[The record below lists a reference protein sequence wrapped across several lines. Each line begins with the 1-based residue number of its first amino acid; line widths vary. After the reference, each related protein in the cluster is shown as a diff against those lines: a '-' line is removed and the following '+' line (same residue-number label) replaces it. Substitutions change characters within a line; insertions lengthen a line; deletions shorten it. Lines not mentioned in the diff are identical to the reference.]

1 MDNVNIVLTYAKKI
15 FGFAYSKTH
24 NSYDAED
31 LSQEILLQILNKQTD
46 FSDVENMDAYV
57 YRICCYTWSN
67 YLRKN
72 KPEWNM
78 IDCSEEFI
86 SSIPSDENMEQ
97 ELIDRELFDKLR
109 QEIMYLSRT
118 RRDITIMYYYEN
130 KSGNEI
136 AKILGIP
143 SSTVRW
149 HMSETK
155 TILKER
161 IEMTDTNTIYKPVEL
176 NVGIN
181 GEGDCLD
188 MNGLTSD
195 LIMQNICVICREK
208 PLSIEE
214 IARTLGISTF
224 YLDEKIG
231 KLLYMDFVRQ
241 VGSNKYQ
248 TNFFIEDAE
257 YQLANLKFSYEN
269 VMRIALPLY
278 HIAKAMLPHY
288 RASGL
293 LEGEFSDISLMY
305 SLLMQLT
312 LDCYNDIQAKADEK
326 MGLSWTFPRRK
337 DGSRY
342 FVAADIR
349 WRSKL
354 DEYGFD
360 EDFKKFCCNGGGNGV
375 STVETETARS
385 LQYYMEVF
393 GGWRDFEGDELKKLT
408 RVYWIIKN
416 NEAVNDYD
424 KEIIAHLCE
433 LGYVRV
439 ENGKPMILV
448 PMIRCGDHLKD
459 LKEQLET
466 QFDELGSKLE
476 AEKNNYVERIV
487 KHRRSIEKIL
497 PHYLDKNE
505 KNFHIS
511 SCCGFMVYHVIYML
525 LKSGYLE
532 MPSEDEQKSICT
544 LVYIK

>member
-1 MDNVNIVLTYAKKI
+1 MDNENIVLKYAKKI
-15 FGFAYSKTH
+15 FGFAYAKTH

-31 LSQEILLQILNKQTD
+31 LSQEILLQILNKKTD
-46 FSDVENMDAYV
+46 FSDVENMDAYI

-78 IDCSEEFI
+78 INCSEEII
-86 SSIPSDENMEQ
+86 SSIPSDENIEQ
-97 ELIDRELFDKLR
+97 DLIDRNLFDKLR

-130 KSGNEI
+130 KSGDEI

-161 IEMTDTNTIYKPVEL
+161 IEMTDTNMIYKPVRL

-181 GEGDCLD
+181 GQGDCRD

-195 LIMQNICVICREK
+195 LIMQNICVICREN

-224 YLDEKIG
+224 YLDEKIE
-231 KLLYMDFVRQ
+231 KLLYMDFIRQ

-269 VMRIALPLY
+269 VMSIALPLY
-278 HIAKAMLPHY
+278 NIAKSILPGY

-293 LEGEFSDISLMY
+293 LEGEFSDNSLMY
-305 SLLMQLT
+305 SLLMQLA
-312 LDCYNDIQAKADEK
+312 LDCYNDIEARADK
-326 MGLSWTFPRRK
+326 ITGLSWTYPRRK

-354 DEYGFD
+354 DEYVSD

-375 STVETETARS
+375 STVDIVTAHS
-385 LQYYMEVF
+385 LQYYMKIF
-393 GGWRDFEGDELKKLT
+393 GGWRDFESDDLKKLT

-416 NEAVNDYD
+416 NEAPNDFD

-448 PMIRCGDHLKD
+448 PIIRRGAQLENLK
-459 LKEQLET
+459 KQLET

-476 AEKNNYVERIV
+476 AEKNNYVELVV
-487 KHRRSIEKIL
+487 KQRRSIEKLL

-511 SCCGFMVYHVIYML
+511 TCCGFTVYHVIYML
-525 LKSGYLE
+525 LKNGYLK
-532 MPSEDEQKSICT
+532 MPSEDEKKSICT

>member
-1 MDNVNIVLTYAKKI
+1 MDNENIVFKYAKKI
-15 FGFAYSKTH
+15 FGFAYAKTH
-24 NSYDAED
+24 NSYEAED

-46 FSDVENMDAYV
+46 FSGVENMDAYV

-72 KPEWNM
+72 KPAWNM
-78 IDCSEEFI
+78 IKCSEEVI
-86 SSIPSDENMEQ
+86 SSVPSDENIEQ
-97 ELIDRELFDKLR
+97 DLIDRELFDTLR
-109 QEIMYLSRT
+109 REIMYLSRT

-130 KSGNEI
+130 KSGDVI

-149 HMSETK
+149 HMSEAK

-161 IEMTDTNTIYKPVEL
+161 IEMTDTNMIYKPVRL

-181 GEGDCLD
+181 GQGDCRY
-188 MNGLTSD
+188 MNGLPSD
-195 LIMQNICVICREK
+195 LIMQNICVICREN

-224 YLDEKIG
+224 YLDEKIE
-231 KLLYMDFVRQ
+231 KLLYMDFIRQ

-248 TNFFIEDAE
+248 TNFFIEDAK

-278 HIAKAMLPHY
+278 NLAKAILPDC

-293 LEGEFSDISLMY
+293 LEGEFSDNFLMY

-312 LDCYNDIQAKADEK
+312 LDCYNDIRTRADEI
-326 MGLSWTFPRRK
+326 MGLSWTYPRRK
-337 DGSRY
+337 DGTRY

-349 WRSKL
+349 GRSKL
-354 DEYGFD
+354 DEYVSD
-360 EDFKKFCCNGGGNGV
+360 EDFKKFCRNGGGDGV
-375 STVETETARS
+375 STVDTITARS
-385 LQYYMEVF
+385 LQYYMKIF
-393 GGWRDFEGDELKKLT
+393 GGWRDFESDDLKKLT

-416 NEAVNDYD
+416 NETPNDFD
-424 KEIIAHLCE
+424 KEIIAYLCE
-433 LGYVRV
+433 LGYMRV

-448 PMIRCGDHLKD
+448 PMIQCGDQLENLK
-459 LKEQLET
+459 KQLET

-476 AEKNNYVERIV
+476 AEKSNYVELIV
-487 KHRRSIEKIL
+487 KHRRSIEKLL
-497 PHYLDKNE
+497 PPYLDKNE

-511 SCCGFMVYHVIYML
+511 TCCGFRGYHVLYML
-525 LKSGYLE
+525 LKNGYLE
-532 MPSEDEQKSICT
+532 MPTEDEKKSICT